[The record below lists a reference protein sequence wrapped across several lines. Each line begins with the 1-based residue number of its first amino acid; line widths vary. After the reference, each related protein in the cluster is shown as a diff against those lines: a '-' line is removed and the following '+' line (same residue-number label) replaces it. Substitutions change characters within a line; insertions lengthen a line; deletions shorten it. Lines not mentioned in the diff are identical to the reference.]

1 MDLRG
6 KRVLIMGLGLQG
18 SGMAAA
24 RYTAQQGA
32 IVRVT
37 DMKAAEILAPSVRAL
52 AGLPIEFVLGE
63 HRDEDF
69 VWAEMVIRN
78 PGIPLSSP
86 YVRLAQEH
94 GASIEMEIAL
104 FFLACP
110 GRILGVTGT
119 RGKTTTST
127 LLYKILTESGAP
139 AVLGGNVAGVETL
152 SLLPQ
157 ITSETLVV
165 LELSSWQLE
174 GLAPHKLSPS
184 LAVMTNVYP
193 DHLNT
198 YSSME
203 EYAAAKANIFL
214 YQHASDLALFN
225 YDNLWTRRF
234 GEEARAKTWFASV
247 ERGGSFKR
255 GSAIIAPFLFTD
267 VLLIGKHN
275 LENVLL
281 ATTAARLLGVSDEN
295 IASSVRNF
303 HGVAQRLEEV
313 AVVNGVHFINDSTST
328 TPVAGRV
335 GVEAFSERP
344 IVLVAGGN
352 SKQLPLENWPEAI
365 VRNCR
370 DVLLLKGTGTAELV
384 PALREEVMRQGAS
397 DPLRG
402 VFDNFT
408 TALDRA
414 VSLAEPGDVLLF
426 SPGFTSFGMFL
437 NEFDRGDRF
446 NAYVRK
452 ITPGSQASANAP

>member
-24 RYTAQQGA
+24 RYAAQQGA
-32 IVRVT
+32 VVRVT
-37 DMKAAEILAPSVRAL
+37 DLRPPEILAPGVRAL
-52 AGLPIEFVLGE
+52 AGLPVEFVLGK

-69 VWAEMVIRN
+69 LWAELVIRN
-78 PGIPLSSP
+78 PGIALSNP
-86 YVRLAQEH
+86 YLQLASEH

-110 GRILGVTGT
+110 GRIIGITGT

-127 LLYKILTESGAP
+127 LIFKILSESGVRT
-139 AVLGGNVAGVETL
+139 VLGGNVAGVETL

-157 ITSETLVV
+157 ITPDTLVV

-174 GLAPHKLSPS
+174 GLAPHKLSPPV
-184 LAVMTNVYP
+184 AVMTNIYP

-203 EYAAAKANIFL
+203 EYAEAKATIFR
-214 YQHASDLALFN
+214 YQHAADLAIFN
-225 YDNLWTRRF
+225 YDNPWTRRF
-234 GEEARAKTWFASV
+234 GEEALGETWFASL
-247 ERGGSFKR
+247 ERGGCFRR
-255 GSAIIAPFLFTD
+255 GSSAITPFLFAD
-267 VLLIGKHN
+267 VPLVGKHN

-281 ATTAARLLGVSDEN
+281 ATTVTRLLGVSEESMG
-295 IASSVRNF
+295 ASVRSF
-303 HGVAQRLEEV
+303 HGVAQRLEEIG
-313 AVVNGVHFINDSTST
+313 VVKGVRFINDSTST

-335 GVEAFSERP
+335 GVEAFAGRA
-344 IVLVAGGN
+344 IVLVTGGN
-352 SKQLPLENWPEAI
+352 TKKLPLEDWPAAI

-370 DVLLLKGTGTAELV
+370 DVILLKGTGTDELL
-384 PALREEVMRQGAS
+384 PAIQEEAAKLGLS
-397 DPLRG
+397 DPVRG
-402 VFDNFT
+402 IFDDL
-408 TALDRA
+408 TAAMDTA
-414 VSLAEPGDVLLF
+414 VSLARAGDVLLF

-446 NAYVRK
+446 TAYVRGIK
-452 ITPGSQASANAP
+452 G